1 MNVYVNE
8 VVKFGGSC
16 LATPGDFRKA
26 AEKVAREIRS
36 GRTVIVVVSALRGVT
51 DQLLTLAKEATSGRV
66 TDEALDDIASMG
78 ERTSMRIMA
87 SSLRAL
93 GVKTREVDPSSPKWP
108 IFTDAHYGNARIDL
122 EKTRRAV
129 NDHILPLLRGE
140 MVVVIPGF
148 IGLSPDGKVTTL
160 GRGGSD
166 ITAMVLGD
174 CTNAE
179 EVIFVK
185 DVAGILSAD
194 PKKVKEPTKIDAL
207 NAEEA
212 LSLASAGAKVVHP
225 KALRYKND
233 TTVLRVVG
241 FDEPSLS
248 GGTVV
253 MGRLKAELIVELH
266 PVPLA
271 MLTLITQDRTLGN
284 IARLLSTLAS
294 SEGELLGL
302 TVSSTAILLYVENPD
317 EMVVKQLHDTIKY
330 EKLAKAIHH
339 HDSLAMIVVSGYA
352 LESIPGI
359 MDVVVSP
366 LAEGNI
372 NLFGVFTISSS
383 IRLFVPWEDR
393 VTALSSVKYV
403 LREIKEGSGG
413 RSK

>member
-1 MNVYVNE
+1 
-8 VVKFGGSC
+8 
-16 LATPGDFRKA
+16 
-26 AEKVAREIRS
+26 
-36 GRTVIVVVSALRGVT
+36 VVVSALSGVT

-93 GVKTREVDPSSPKWP
+93 GLTTWDVDPHSSKWP
-108 IFTDAHYGNARIDL
+108 IFTDTNFGNARIDL

-129 NDHILPLLRGE
+129 HDNILPLLREGA
-140 MVVVIPGF
+140 VVVIPGF

-174 CTNAE
+174 CSNAE
-179 EVIFVK
+179 EVVFVK

-194 PKKVKEPTKIDAL
+194 PKKVKEPLKIDAL
-207 NAEEA
+207 DAEEA
-212 LSLASAGAKVVHP
+212 YSLANAGAKVVHP
-225 KALRYKND
+225 KALLYKSA

-253 MGRLKAELIVELH
+253 IGRLEADLIVDLH

-271 MLTLITQDRTLGN
+271 MLTIITQNRTLRN
-284 IARLLSTLAS
+284 IARLLSSLAS
-294 SEGELLGL
+294 TEGDLLGL

-317 EMVVKQLHDTIKY
+317 EMVKRLHDSIKK
-330 EKLAKAIHH
+330 EQIAKAIHH
-339 HDSLAMIVVSGYA
+339 HASLAMIVVSGYA

-359 MDVVVSP
+359 IDTVVTP
-366 LAEGNI
+366 LAKRAI
-372 NLFGVFTISSS
+372 NLFGAFTISSS
-383 IRLFVPWEDR
+383 IRLFVPWEDKEI
-393 VTALSSVKYV
+393 ALSSVKYV
-403 LREIKEGSGG
+403 LREFKDGSRG
-413 RSK
+413 RSE

>member
-1 MNVYVNE
+1 VNE
-8 VVKFGGSC
+8 DVNKIVKFGGSC
-16 LATPGDFRKA
+16 LATPGDIRKA
-26 AEKVAREIRS
+26 AEKVALEVQS
-36 GRTVIVVVSALRGVT
+36 GRNVIVVVSALSGVT
-51 DQLLTLAKEATSGRV
+51 DQLLTLAKEATFGRV

-93 GVKTREVDPSSPKWP
+93 GLKTWDVDPYSTIWP
-108 IFTDAHYGNARIDL
+108 IFTDANFGNARIDL
-122 EKTRRAV
+122 EKTRSAV
-129 NDHILPLLRGE
+129 RENILPLLRE
-140 MVVVIPGF
+140 EAVVVIPGF
-148 IGLSPDGKVTTL
+148 IGLSPDRKMTTL

-179 EVIFVK
+179 EVVFVK

-194 PKKVKEPTKIDAL
+194 PKKVEEPLKIDVL
-207 NAEEA
+207 DAEEA
-212 LSLASAGAKVVHP
+212 YSLANAGAKVVHP
-225 KALRYKND
+225 KALLYKSD

-241 FDEPSLS
+241 FDESSLS

-271 MLTLITQDRTLGN
+271 MLTLITQNRTLGN
-284 IARLLSTLAS
+284 ISRLLSSLAS

-317 EMVVKQLHDTIKY
+317 EMVKRLHDMIKT
-330 EKLAKAIHH
+330 EKIAKAIHH
-339 HDSLAMIVVSGYA
+339 HESLAMIVVSGYA

-359 MDVVVSP
+359 MDTVVSP
-366 LAEGNI
+366 LAERNV
-372 NLFGVFTISSS
+372 NLFGAFTISSS
-383 IRLFVPWEDR
+383 IKLFVPWEDR
-393 VTALSSVKYV
+393 EKALSSVKYV
-403 LREIKEGSGG
+403 LRELKEGSGG